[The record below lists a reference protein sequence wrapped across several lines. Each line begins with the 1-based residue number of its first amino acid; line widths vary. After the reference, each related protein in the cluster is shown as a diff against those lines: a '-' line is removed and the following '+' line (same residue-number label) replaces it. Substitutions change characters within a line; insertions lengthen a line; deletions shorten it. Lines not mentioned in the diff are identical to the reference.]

1 MKKKILIFGI
11 NSFLGK
17 NVVNVL
23 SKSFDIYG
31 TYFNSKPYFN
41 MKKKPKILKTDL
53 TKRDFFNH
61 NFFAKFKADIILNCA
76 GESSVDICEKNKI
89 MCKKKIVSIT
99 KNTSDFARRKKIY
112 YVTISTDILFKNKKN
127 KIFSEKDTPN
137 TYNYYGK
144 LKLFAEKYVKKT
156 NNNSLIIR
164 TRFFGLKSN
173 NSFLSR
179 LLKLK
184 TSKKKIVCYDNIYST
199 PIYVNDLI
207 KSIIFCFKKKIRGVF
222 HIVGDNLISRYNF
235 ALLVFE
241 IFKIDKNQLIAK
253 TFNKN
258 DMTKKNIYS
267 SALSNKKIKKHINF
281 KFKKIKTSIKEIRN
295 NI

>member
-112 YVTISTDILFKNKKN
+112 YVTISTDILFKLLSKR
-127 KIFSEKDTPN
+127 T
-137 TYNYYGK
+137 
-144 LKLFAEKYVKKT
+144 
-156 NNNSLIIR
+156 LIPPCNI
-164 TRFFGLKSN
+164 
-173 NSFLSR
+173 LS
-179 LLKLK
+179 
-184 TSKKKIVCYDNIYST
+184 
-199 PIYVNDLI
+199 
-207 KSIIFCFKKKIRGVF
+207 SIP
-222 HIVGDNLISRYNF
+222 S
-235 ALLVFE
+235 
-241 IFKIDKNQLIAK
+241 
-253 TFNKN
+253 
-258 DMTKKNIYS
+258 
-267 SALSNKKIKKHINF
+267 
-281 KFKKIKTSIKEIRN
+281 TSILR
-295 NI
+295 